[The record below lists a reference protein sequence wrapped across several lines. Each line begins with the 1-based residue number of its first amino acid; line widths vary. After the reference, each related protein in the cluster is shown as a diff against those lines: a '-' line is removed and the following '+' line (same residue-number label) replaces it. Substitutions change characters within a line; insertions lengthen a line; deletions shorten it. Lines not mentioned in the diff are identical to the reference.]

1 MVLACA
7 VAVLLLAPLGGASEA
22 IGAEAP
28 ARGKLLVAA
37 RHLDGRTA
45 FARSV
50 VLIIDHGPEGSTGL
64 IVNRPSRMKLAEVMP
79 SREDVK
85 ERGDDLWV
93 GGPVQPTRIM
103 LLARAPERL
112 PEAFPV
118 FDEVQV
124 ILTKFGM
131 DRALGRGIPPAA
143 VRAYAGY
150 AGWSPGQLKS
160 EIADGDWHV
169 VDADVKSVFSET
181 PDGVWGELL
190 EGMSGRWV
198 RADDPADDRRPVSHT
213 VMTTRDAVRG

>member
-1 MVLACA
+1 MCRTPEPAQTRGMERSDQPTARRRRAILAGA
-7 VAVLLLAPLGGASEA
+7 VPVLLLALLAGATEVA
-22 IGAEAP
+22 AVEAP

-93 GGPVQPTRIM
+93 GGPVQPTRIL

-143 VRAYAGY
+143 VNN
-150 AGWSPGQLKS
+150 P
-160 EIADGDWHV
+160 IFNIV
-169 VDADVKSVFSET
+169 IFIT
-181 PDGVWGELL
+181 
-190 EGMSGRWV
+190 
-198 RADDPADDRRPVSHT
+198 
-213 VMTTRDAVRG
+213 